1 MPKVITTVDGPH
13 GQTEVHFALTPPEIN
28 NLLRDLSPHPHAT
41 ASTTQ
46 FLGLLAQSWETAV
59 RAAATRMQQPAP
71 PAMDRADTPATV
83 PEDTLTAKEPQ

>member
-1 MPKVITTVDGPH
+1 MPRVITTVDGPH

-41 ASTTQ
+41 AGTTE

-59 RAAATRMQQPAP
+59 RAASARMQQPAP
-71 PAMDRADTPATV
+71 SAAERAGTPATL
-83 PEDTLTAKEPQ
+83 PEDVLSAKECQ